1 MRYQSTRGVD
11 HSYTFTETVF
21 EGLAPDG
28 GLIVPETIP
37 RLSGETIEAWSKLDY
52 LSLALEI
59 FKLFATDI
67 PTEALRDI
75 IKKSYSSFRHEEI
88 TPVVK
93 VGDLYILELFH
104 GPTFAFKDIA
114 LQFLGNLFE
123 YLLSK
128 TGKKINILGA
138 TSGDTGASA
147 IYAVRGKQGIAI
159 FILYPHQ
166 RVSPIQA
173 LMMTTVIEPNVHNI
187 AIEGSFDDCQKIVKD
202 LFMDLPLK
210 RSYGLTAINSI
221 NFARILAQIVYY
233 FYAYFKVSKI
243 ESKREVRF
251 AVPTGNF
258 GDIFAGYL
266 AKRMLGRGIERLILA
281 TNEND
286 ILARF
291 VNYGDYSVGQVIP
304 TISPAMDIQVASNFE
319 RYLYYLFGED
329 TEKTALAMR
338 EFQEKKRLSFTKEDL
353 ISVKK
358 DFLARSVTQEETLE
372 TIRDFYHKNGYMLDP
387 HTAVGVK
394 AGLTFKEEGIPLIC
408 LSTAHPAKFP
418 ETVSKAIGKDFPL
431 PPEIEALKNK
441 PQGFHIL
448 KANIEEVK
456 TYLQKN
462 ALT

>member
-1 MRYQSTRGVD
+1 MRYHSTRGVD
-11 HSYTFTETVF
+11 NIYTFTETVF

-28 GLIVPETIP
+28 GLIIPETIP
-37 RLSGETIEAWSKLDY
+37 SLSAETIETWSKLDY

-67 PTEALRDI
+67 PTEVLRDI

-128 TGKKINILGA
+128 TGRKINILGA

-147 IYAVRGKQGIAI
+147 IYAVRGKQNIAI
-159 FILYPHQ
+159 FILHPHQ

-173 LMMTTVIEPNVHNI
+173 LMMTTVIEPNVHNL
-187 AIEGSFDDCQKIVKD
+187 AIEGSFDDCQRIVKD
-202 LFMDLPLK
+202 LFMDITLK
-210 RSYGLTAINSI
+210 KSYGLTAINSI

-233 FYAYFKVSKI
+233 FYAYFRVSKI

-251 AVPTGNF
+251 VVPTGNF
-258 GDIFAGYL
+258 GNIFAGYL

-291 VNYGDYSVGQVIP
+291 VNYGDYSVGRVTP

-353 ISVKK
+353 IAVKR
-358 DFLARSVTQEETLE
+358 DFLARSVTQDETLE
-372 TIRDFYHKNGYMLDP
+372 TIRDFYHKNGYLLDP

-394 AGLTFKEEGIPLIC
+394 ASLTFKEEGIPLIC

-418 ETVSKAIGKDFPL
+418 ETVNKAIGKDFPL
-431 PPEIEALKNK
+431 PPEIEALKSK
-441 PQGFHIL
+441 PQSFHIL
-448 KANIEEVK
+448 KAKTEDVK